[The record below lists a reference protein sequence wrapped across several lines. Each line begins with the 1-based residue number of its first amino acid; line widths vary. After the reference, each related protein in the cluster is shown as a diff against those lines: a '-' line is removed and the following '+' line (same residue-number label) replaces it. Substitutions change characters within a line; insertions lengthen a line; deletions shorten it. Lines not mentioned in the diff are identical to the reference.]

1 MVNPD
6 HDVRV
11 VISLTTVPGRYDKLL
26 NTLSYLKQ
34 QDYPVSAIYLT
45 IPEVS
50 KRFNTAYPE
59 PPQAIKDLVTVV
71 RIQKDYG
78 PICKIIGA
86 LLNEPDPNTLIV
98 TCDDDIVYSPNLVS
112 SLVRESKKH
121 PNAAI
126 GGSGL
131 FLSGGLSF
139 YSYHCHSVYHRNFML
154 DFHVPDH
161 GRDVEILCGFSGVLY
176 PRSAFPEAETEE
188 DLYEL
193 LNYTNYSKD
202 IFLNDDVLLS
212 AWMSYQGCR
221 RVVVKDTPLA
231 DEYRLLAGNTQPDH
245 DKLALSNNMWSFVQR
260 LRISYMQCLEFKLFK
275 EQLRCS
281 GIETVGVKIIVIT
294 VIIVILILLVW
305 VLCYCYSNY
314 WSLPQK
320 SGSDDLAS
328 MLDMGYSGMGSS
340 LRY

>member
-1 MVNPD
+1 MGQREP
-6 HDVRV
+6 RV

-45 IPEVS
+45 IPAIS
-50 KRFNTAYPE
+50 RRFGKAYPD
-59 PPQAIKDLVTVV
+59 PPPEITKLVTVV
-71 RIQKDYG
+71 RIEKDYG

-86 LLNEPDPNTLIV
+86 LINEPDPDTLII

-112 SLVRESKKH
+112 SLVRESKTH
-121 PNAAI
+121 PNSAV

-131 FLSGGLSF
+131 FLSGGLTL
-139 YSYHCHSVYHRNFML
+139 YSYHCHSVYHRNFLL
-154 DFHVPDH
+154 DFHIPDH

-176 PRSAFPEAETEE
+176 PRSAFPQAQSEE
-188 DLYEL
+188 ELDEL
-193 LNYTNYSKD
+193 LRYTDHSMD

-212 AWMSYQGCR
+212 AWMSHQGYR

-231 DEYRLLAGNTQPDH
+231 DEYRLLSGNTQPDH

-260 LRISYMQCLEFKLFK
+260 LRISYMQCLELKLFK

-281 GIETVGVKIIVIT
+281 CIETVGIKVFVIM
-294 VIIVILILLVW
+294 VLVVILVLIVCVLFYCTGEQWDLPNKDTTDGMSSMMLLSGG
-305 VLCYCYSNY
+305 VL
-314 WSLPQK
+314 
-320 SGSDDLAS
+320 
-328 MLDMGYSGMGSS
+328 
-340 LRY
+340 